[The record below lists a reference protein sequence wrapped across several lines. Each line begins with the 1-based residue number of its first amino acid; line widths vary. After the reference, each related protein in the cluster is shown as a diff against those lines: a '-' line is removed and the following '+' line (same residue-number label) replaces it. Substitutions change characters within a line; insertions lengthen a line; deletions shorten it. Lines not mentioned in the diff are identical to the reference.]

1 MQPPNNPP
9 RTLNRVPS
17 KYPDGDNYRPERYLE
32 PGWPTYMEPLTRY
45 PNFREGAS
53 MHTFG
58 WGRRT
63 CLGQNIVDDEMF
75 VFGAAT
81 LWAFNMSQKTC
92 PRTGKIVPIDTQA
105 TNSHVILE
113 PSTYQID
120 IKPRSADRGKQVL
133 ENYHSV
139 LGKLRL

>member
-1 MQPPNNPP
+1 
-9 RTLNRVPS
+9 
-17 KYPDGDNYRPERYLE
+17 
-32 PGWPTYMEPLTRY
+32 
-45 PNFREGAS
+45 

-81 LWAFNMSQKTC
+81 LWAFNSAQKRH
-92 PRTGKIVPIDTQA
+92 PRTGELIPIDTQA

-113 PSTYQID
+113 PSPYQLD
-120 IKPRSADRGKQVL
+120 FKPRTPERAKTIL

-139 LGKLRL
+139 LGQLKL